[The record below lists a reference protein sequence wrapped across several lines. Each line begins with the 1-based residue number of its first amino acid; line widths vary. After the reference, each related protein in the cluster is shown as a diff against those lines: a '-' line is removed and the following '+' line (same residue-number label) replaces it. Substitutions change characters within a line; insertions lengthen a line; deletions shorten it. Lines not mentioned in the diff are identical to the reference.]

1 MGWRGKRGKG
11 GRQEG
16 RSFYF
21 MPIWLIIFCGWP
33 VQSNNPTKLKSNTH
47 TKHTHTHTHMNIHS
61 HRHTHTQHTL
71 THNTL
76 TLTHTHTYTPCACH
90 DLHIELYEATLIAKS
105 RPGSPLGGRG
115 VGKWARAAI
124 KMRALPKAPSNRAEN
139 APLSKSPSPQ
149 SLRVPK
155 RARERERGGRGIE
168 RGRQRGHHEV
178 VS

>member
-1 MGWRGKRGKG
+1 MGRRGKRGNG

-47 TKHTHTHTHMNIHS
+47 TKHTLTWTYIHIDTHTHAA
-61 HRHTHTQHTL
+61 HTL
-71 THNTL
+71 THN

-155 RARERERGGRGIE
+155 RAREREREEGEESREGGRGGTMRWLAE
-168 RGRQRGHHEV
+168 C
-178 VS
+178 